1 MLPPVS
7 RQWTSEVTSN
17 LLRLSARR
25 LVMSPDGRLAS
36 ASGDGTIRLWDLA
49 TGTEIARFDS
59 QGGAVNALAV
69 LPDGRLALGL
79 GDCTLQMW
87 DLATGTQTA
96 RFRSGLILALAAL
109 PDGHLVSTSP
119 DNRIRLLDTASGVE
133 IACLELDFSSGRLM
147 TLADGS
153 LIACDNAGRVHWLE
167 AITQ

>member
-36 ASGDGTIRLWDLA
+36 ASGDGTIRL
-49 TGTEIARFDS
+49 
-59 QGGAVNALAV
+59 
-69 LPDGRLALGL
+69 
-79 GDCTLQMW
+79 W

-147 TLADGS
+147 TLADSS
-153 LIACDNAGRVHWLE
+153 LSPV
-167 AITQ
+167 ITLAESTGWKR